1 MKLHKIALYGCLL
14 VTSSLLMASCASN
27 QQSSTKQ
34 SDVVDTNNDGWIT
47 DKDTRNEKAADFTI
61 LDANGNKVS
70 LSDFKG
76 KKVYINFWSST
87 CDMCYDESKD
97 LETFYHKHKNDKDI
111 VFLSV
116 GSLKDKRF
124 NNQYSIDKINYE
136 EANSVL
142 DDWGMTLPRYWDQND
157 SILKAYE
164 IRSMPTHVFINSD
177 GTLWFKF
184 IGRMNIDALED
195 QYSQLT

>member
-14 VTSSLLMASCASN
+14 ITSSLLMASCTSN

-61 LDANGNKVS
+61 LDANGKKVS

-87 CDMCYDESKD
+87 CDMCYDESKEFRNI
-97 LETFYHKHKNDKDI
+97 LI
-111 VFLSV
+111 VNTKMTRILSSYPLV
-116 GSLKDKRF
+116 
-124 NNQYSIDKINYE
+124 
-136 EANSVL
+136 
-142 DDWGMTLPRYWDQND
+142 P
-157 SILKAYE
+157 
-164 IRSMPTHVFINSD
+164 
-177 GTLWFKF
+177 
-184 IGRMNIDALED
+184 
-195 QYSQLT
+195 